1 MGQRRDR
8 LDNRLEKQTLTRE
21 KNSPRK
27 EKERARRAARLAE
40 KAKASGQSKDK

>member
-8 LDNRLEKQTLTRE
+8 LDHRLAKQKATRE

-40 KAKASGQSKDK
+40 KAKGTKA